1 VEDAFDRKKFLLK
14 TITLE
19 EDSHEYG
26 IYIFPYYLSTKYNDK
41 KIGDIWKVKSG
52 DGKNQMGGNA
62 SWVLKNDEGERTE
75 LDTKW
80 NLKFSKHKKR
90 EK

>member
-41 KIGDIWKVKSG
+41 KIGDIWKVCGG
-52 DGKNQMGGNA
+52 DLQALDAVEEVLEGNFRDVFKEFALLNYDDTSPGKLRA
-62 SWVLKNDEGERTE
+62 K
-75 LDTKW
+75 
-80 NLKFSKHKKR
+80 
-90 EK
+90 